1 MLFHGTTAKLG
12 VGDTLLPGEVL
23 GKSANGA
30 CSKYVYATADFGFSM
45 TDVAD
50 WMSSDSLRTTQ
61 EFACWDAALWGCA
74 GTEDENA
81 PVWVYVVEGDIV
93 GMDEHMDA
101 GPAAVRLD
109 RATITHV
116 IEVKRTGFSVDID
129 ALKKSL
135 AAI

>member
-1 MLFHGTTAKLG
+1 MLFHGTTAKLDI
-12 VGDTLLPGEVL
+12 GDTLLPGQIL

-45 TDVAD
+45 ADAAD
-50 WMSSDSLRTTQ
+50 WLSSDSLRTTQ

-74 GTEDENA
+74 GTENENA

-93 GMDEHMDA
+93 GMDEHIDA
-101 GPAAVRLD
+101 SPAAVRLNQE
-109 RATITHV
+109 TITH
-116 IEVKRTGFSVDID
+116 IIAVKREKFSIDID
-129 ALKKSL
+129 ALKESL

>member
-1 MLFHGTTAKLG
+1 MLFHGTTAKLN

-23 GKSANGA
+23 DKSANGA

-45 TDVAD
+45 TDAAD
-50 WMSSDSLRTTQ
+50 WMSGDSLRTTQ

-116 IEVKRTGFSVDID
+116 IKVKRTGFSVDID
-129 ALKKSL
+129 ALKESL
-135 AAI
+135 ATI

>member
-12 VGDTLLPGEVL
+12 VGDTLLPGQVL
-23 GKSANGA
+23 RTTANGA

-45 TDVAD
+45 TDAAD
-50 WMSSDSLRTTQ
+50 WVSGDSLRTTQ
-61 EFACWDAALWGCA
+61 DFACWDAALWGCA

-81 PVWVYVVEGDIV
+81 PVWVYIVEGDIV
-93 GMDEHMDA
+93 SMDEHMDA

-129 ALKKSL
+129 ALKESL

>member
-12 VGDTLLPGEVL
+12 VGDTLLPGEIT
-23 GKSANGA
+23 GKTSNGA
-30 CSKYVYATADFGFSM
+30 CSAFVYATTSLGFSL
-45 TDVAD
+45 TEA
-50 WMSSDSLRTTQ
+50 SDFISDETISTAE
-61 EFACWDAALWGCA
+61 EFAIWDAALWGCA